1 MDIIDGNRVAADII
15 AELKAEVA
23 TIAGRR
29 PCLALVR
36 VGDDPASVSYV
47 RKKEQ
52 TAAEIGVEGR
62 VFLPPVSI
70 TQQEIFALIDQLN
83 ADPAVDGI
91 LVQSPLPAHLDEL
104 AVFRRVSPEK
114 DVDGF
119 HTVNL
124 GKVAQEDP
132 TGFVACT
139 PAGIMELLRRSGVD
153 LKGKHV
159 VVLGRSLIVG
169 KPVALLAL
177 QKRAGA
183 NGTVTVC
190 HSATRDLPAITRL
203 ADVLIAAIG
212 RPEFVTAEMV
222 KPVPQDPVMREC
234 VDQVWAMLAE
244 PARSLAIEGVR
255 RMADYQDPA
264 YAQLYVARLRRLH
277 ALLAQ
282 DPLDLMA
289 ALARHLALW
298 MSYEDTVRVADLKT
312 RGTRFSRV
320 REEVHAQA
328 DQLLR
333 INEYMHPRFQEVCET
348 LPAGL
353 GAWLWASPTCRRWG
367 ERWLSHGRVVQTNSL
382 GGFFLLYAVSA
393 FKPWRRG
400 TLRYRLENQRI
411 EQWLGLVCQW
421 APTHPALAL
430 ETVWCQRLIKGYSD
444 THARGHQHHD
454 RLLALVAQHGALLSA
469 EQLRDLREAALADEH
484 GKAFHSTLAAQG
496 WA

>member
-124 GKVAQEDP
+124 GNVAQEDP

-222 KPVPQDPVMREC
+222 KPGAVVIDVGINRVPDPTRKTGYRLTGDVAFASVAPLCSRITPVPGGVGPMT
-234 VDQVWAMLAE
+234 VAMLMSNTIK
-244 PARSLAIEGVR
+244 AR
-255 RMADYQDPA
+255 
-264 YAQLYVARLRRLH
+264 RLR
-277 ALLAQ
+277 
-282 DPLDLMA
+282 DK
-289 ALARHLALW
+289 
-298 MSYEDTVRVADLKT
+298 S
-312 RGTRFSRV
+312 
-320 REEVHAQA
+320 
-328 DQLLR
+328 
-333 INEYMHPRFQEVCET
+333 
-348 LPAGL
+348 
-353 GAWLWASPTCRRWG
+353 
-367 ERWLSHGRVVQTNSL
+367 
-382 GGFFLLYAVSA
+382 
-393 FKPWRRG
+393 
-400 TLRYRLENQRI
+400 
-411 EQWLGLVCQW
+411 
-421 APTHPALAL
+421 
-430 ETVWCQRLIKGYSD
+430 
-444 THARGHQHHD
+444 
-454 RLLALVAQHGALLSA
+454 
-469 EQLRDLREAALADEH
+469 
-484 GKAFHSTLAAQG
+484 
-496 WA
+496 